1 MKDYNEQQR
10 VRDIQQLM
18 EFSYFREVLID
29 YYSIG
34 VALDICSILT
44 VKPKGLYLKSNGKRV
59 SLRRLQR
66 SFMPSHLWPI
76 NSGVLTTVIRSSL
89 RDRAIAA
96 LCRMTEKHRK
106 DQVEGL
112 TLWSVYSGLKLD
124 ESVAI
129 IERLTNNVDNKIH
142 LLEKMINELDENYIR
157 ILRNNIRNPLIHM
170 HKEIFAF
177 GSKNVEKLDSDETID
192 AMDSAIDKVC
202 SIFRFISSE
211 ILDVED
217 KLANLKEYNDGIWRN
232 KPEASLVWC
241 FDFDKYPLVDMSDS
255 LKP

>member
-1 MKDYNEQQR
+1 MKDYSERQR

-18 EFSYFREVLID
+18 DFSYFREVLID

-59 SLRRLQR
+59 SLKRLQR

-76 NSGVLTTVIRSSL
+76 NSGLLTAVIRSSL
-89 RDRAIAA
+89 RDRAVAA

-106 DQVEGL
+106 DQMEGL
-112 TLWSVYSGLKLD
+112 TLWSVYNGLKMD

-129 IERLTNNVDNKIH
+129 IERLTNNVDDKMH
-142 LLEKMINELDENYIR
+142 SLEKMINELDENYIR
-157 ILRNNIRNPLIHM
+157 IVRNNIRNPLIHM
-170 HKEIFAF
+170 HKEVFAF
-177 GSKNVEKLDSDETID
+177 GSKNIEKLDSDETID
-192 AMDSAIDKVC
+192 AMDLAIGRIC
-202 SIFRFISSE
+202 AIFRFISSE
-211 ILDVED
+211 ILGVED
-217 KLANLKEYNDGIWRN
+217 KLADFQEYNNGIWRN
-232 KPEASLVWC
+232 KPEVSLVWC
-241 FDFDKYPLVDMSDS
+241 FDFDKYPLAERSDL